1 MFAHCYDSTCVHD
14 MQVLTLAHDMSLCYT
29 YVREVTKMEDKRAMW
44 EETPQRRNHTV
55 MVKLTAD
62 EIAEIEAAA
71 RAAGNLTRAAYLRAE
86 GLKAARKGQ
95 HDKTT

>member
-1 MFAHCYDSTCVHD
+1 MRD
-14 MQVLTLAHDMSLCYT
+14 MQALTLAHGMPLCYT
-29 YVREVTKMEDKRAMW
+29 YVREVTTMEDKRATW
-44 EETPQRRNHTV
+44 AETPQRRNHTV

-95 HDKTT
+95 LDKTT

>member
-1 MFAHCYDSTCVHD
+1 
-14 MQVLTLAHDMSLCYT
+14 MQALTLAHGIPLCYT
-29 YVREVTKMEDKRAMW
+29 YVREVITMEDKRDTW

-95 HDKTT
+95 LDKTT